1 MSNRFYSSRPTAIW
15 RVAGQAMVE
24 YTIVLAFGVMV
35 LYGPGG
41 DVIEE
46 LEEVFRNNY
55 RGYSY
60 AMSLSALPDFGNGEE
75 YRNYIEDL
83 QLDPALDDATLDRL
97 AVDPG
102 VIVKS
107 GVQAVESSGDLIDP
121 CHLDTI
127 FKFNSSN
134 HLGQVVEST

>member
-1 MSNRFYSSRPTAIW
+1 MTGPVELAGGQ
-15 RVAGQAMVE
+15 RVDG
-24 YTIVLAFGVMV
+24 VL
-35 LYGPGG
+35 PR
-41 DVIEE
+41 E
-46 LEEVFRNNY
+46 
-55 RGYSY
+55 
-60 AMSLSALPDFGNGEE
+60 
-75 YRNYIEDL
+75 
-83 QLDPALDDATLDRL
+83 QPA
-97 AVDPG
+97 G

>member
-1 MSNRFYSSRPTAIW
+1 
-15 RVAGQAMVE
+15 MV
-24 YTIVLAFGVMV
+24 
-35 LYGPGG
+35 
-41 DVIEE
+41 
-46 LEEVFRNNY
+46 
-55 RGYSY
+55 S
-60 AMSLSALPDFGNGEE
+60 AMSHKSSFIQYPRICLICLDGGHTAFVPDKLVFPQQESSSTRISKRRTRLSAGLRAISNVEVVF
-75 YRNYIEDL
+75 
-83 QLDPALDDATLDRL
+83 A
-97 AVDPG
+97 DPG